1 MMIKRDIL
9 PELLSLA
16 KQFPAVAVM
25 GPRQSGKS
33 TLVKEAFPEYAYVSL
48 EDIDKR
54 AIAKDDPRGFLTS
67 FSQRKGVII
76 DEVQEV
82 PELFSYMHGIIDQ
95 AHRPGF
101 FILTGSQH
109 FLMYEKITQTL
120 AGRIALLTLLPLSV
134 NELKQSNLLADNM
147 EPQLLKGFYPR
158 LYSQEIDVQKWCSSY
173 ISTYVEKDVRQVLKI
188 TDVLTFQ
195 KFLKLC
201 ASRVGNLINY
211 AELARDCEISP
222 HTAKEWISVLET
234 SFVIK
239 LVAPYHNNF
248 NKRVTKSPKLYFY
261 DSALIC
267 LLLGIKTAEELYMHP
282 IKGAIFESFVMSEIF
297 KYSFNLGE
305 RPQIYFWRDVQG
317 HEIDCVI
324 EKSLGHTIPIEI
336 KAGKTIGA
344 DFFKGLIDWQTITDQ
359 NEVQSYVVYGGNE
372 LITHKHGRIFAWN
385 SIEKMLNEI
394 YSR

>member
-1 MMIKRDIL
+1 MMIKREL
-9 PELLSLA
+9 FTELLSVA

-33 TLVKEAFPEYAYVSL
+33 TLVKAAFPDYAYVSL

-54 AIAKDDPRGFLTS
+54 TMAKDDPRGFLGS
-67 FSQRKGVII
+67 FSQRPGVII

-82 PELFSYMHGIIDQ
+82 PELLSYMQGIIDQ
-95 AHRPGF
+95 RHRPGF

-134 NELKQSNLLADNM
+134 NELADEGLLAQDV
-147 EPQLLKGFYPR
+147 ESQLIKGFYPR
-158 LYSQEIDVQKWCSSY
+158 LYSQEMDVERWCANY
-173 ISTYVEKDVRQVLKI
+173 VSTYVEKDVRQVLKI

-201 ASRVGNLINY
+201 AARVGNLLNY
-211 AELARDCEISP
+211 ADFARDCDISP
-222 HTAKEWISVLET
+222 HTAKEWICVLET

-239 LVAPYHNNF
+239 LLAPYHNNF

-261 DSALIC
+261 DTALIC
-267 LLLGIKTAEELYMHP
+267 SLLGIRTAEELYLHP
-282 IKGAIFESFVMSEIF
+282 LKSAIFESFVVSEIF
-297 KYSFNLGE
+297 KYSFNRGLA
-305 RPQIYFWRDVQG
+305 PQIYFWRDVQG

-324 EKSLGHTIPIEI
+324 EKSLGHTIPIEV
-336 KAGKTIGA
+336 KAGKTVGS
-344 DFFKGLIDWQTITDQ
+344 DFFKGLIDWQKITDQ
-359 NEVQSYVVYGGNE
+359 REVQSYVVYGGSDDVV
-372 LITHKHGRIFAWN
+372 HKQGRVFAWK
-385 SIEKMLNEI
+385 SISKMLQEI
-394 YSR
+394 